1 MRQKFLIK
9 YRRLL
14 IVLTH
19 FFLVSVS
26 YWLAFLLRFE
36 FEIPSLYWAI
46 FQKTLPVIILI
57 KMVVFYYMGIYH
69 GLWRYVSIG
78 DLWQIFKA
86 TIIST
91 LVFVL
96 VVVLLHGFVGF
107 PRSIFILDLIISVS
121 LIAGVRFFTRLIR
134 EKFKPAIIYKR
145 YNTLIV
151 GAGQAGILMLKE
163 CRNNPSIGM
172 YVRGFI
178 DDDPAKKNQV
188 IYGVKVWGNH
198 KDIPDLVNK
207 LAIEEIILAIPSA
220 KGEII
225 RQILSYCQIPGVRIK
240 IIPGLGKILQGEL
253 EIRPRPV
260 QPEDLLGRET
270 VKVNQDEIRH
280 YIKNKRILVT
290 GAGGSIGSELC
301 CQIAEYAPSQIIFLD
316 HNENDLYF
324 LLVELKAKYP
334 GIKIKTIIGDVR
346 DIGLLKHFFS
356 KYRPQVVFHSAAHK
370 HVPLMQDNPIAA
382 VKNNILASRNLIYAA
397 NHYRVE
403 RFVLI
408 STDKAVNPISVM
420 GMTKRLAEMILQAKA
435 KNSKTK
441 FMAVRFG
448 NVIGSSGSVVPL
460 FKKQINSGG
469 PVTVTHPEAER
480 YFMSI
485 QESVALVLQAG
496 ALGKGGEIFILD
508 MGEQIKIV
516 DIAKNLIAL
525 SGLTLGKDIS
535 IEFVGLRDGEK
546 LSEELLLNIEKDRVT
561 KNKKIYV
568 TEPNHFDPTKLRKHL
583 KELERYVNLMDE
595 TKVIKKIKEI
605 LPL

>member
-1 MRQKFLIK
+1 
-9 YRRLL
+9 
-14 IVLTH
+14 
-19 FFLVSVS
+19 
-26 YWLAFLLRFE
+26 
-36 FEIPSLYWAI
+36 
-46 FQKTLPVIILI
+46 
-57 KMVVFYYMGIYH
+57 
-69 GLWRYVSIG
+69 
-78 DLWQIFKA
+78 
-86 TIIST
+86 
-91 LVFVL
+91 
-96 VVVLLHGFVGF
+96 
-107 PRSIFILDLIISVS
+107 
-121 LIAGVRFFTRLIR
+121 
-134 EKFKPAIIYKR
+134 
-145 YNTLIV
+145 
-151 GAGQAGILMLKE
+151 
-163 CRNNPSIGM
+163 
-172 YVRGFI
+172 
-178 DDDPAKKNQV
+178 
-188 IYGVKVWGNH
+188 
-198 KDIPDLVNK
+198 
-207 LAIEEIILAIPSA
+207 
-220 KGEII
+220 
-225 RQILSYCQIPGVRIK
+225 
-240 IIPGLGKILQGEL
+240 
-253 EIRPRPV
+253 
-260 QPEDLLGRET
+260 
-270 VKVNQDEIRH
+270 
-280 YIKNKRILVT
+280 
-290 GAGGSIGSELC
+290 
-301 CQIAEYAPSQIIFLD
+301 
-316 HNENDLYF
+316 
-324 LLVELKAKYP
+324 VELKAKYP

-605 LPL
+605 LLL